1 MLWNRQ
7 YRVKFPDLNLEFA
20 NTLRISFDITKDL
33 SKETNK
39 GKLVLYNLS
48 DATRQK
54 IEVPDT
60 KVEIYA
66 GYKDNGG
73 PVRLFV
79 GSVISS
85 STKDDGKDVAT
96 ELSLSDGQKAI
107 RDTAFSL
114 SFGPNTPGNTIVQYI
129 ADEMGL
135 PVVFGDG
142 VEFGAFEDGYSFVG
156 TARDALD
163 SICYGSGVKW
173 SVQNEILQLILEG
186 GTVSNNGL
194 VFAPDSGLIGSP
206 EHYTKTNSQP
216 NTATAKRKQAQ
227 QENKDSST
235 AESGWKIRTLLSP
248 TLNPGDLV
256 KVESR
261 YVTGWLKVKSAHH
274 SGDTHGG
281 DWVSEI
287 DLVDRNATLQSPES
301 DAAGTTAVYS
311 DAAGGSSGEVS
322 ANVDAGCEAVD
333 AAQGGYVNDGC
344 VYRVA
349 QAGSYWS
356 PFLAQESQNG
366 QWGVQGLL
374 DDANAAGVTV
384 VPYDGSQLAKGD
396 TIVFSDGI
404 SPAHV
409 GVYDGQGGM
418 WHNSSSHQCWYH
430 ASSLDM
436 GSQYPEYIIKT
447 SEA

>member
-20 NTLRISFDITKDL
+20 NTLRISFDVTKDL

-39 GKLVLYNLS
+39 GKLTIYNLS
-48 DATRQK
+48 EATRQK

-73 PVRLFV
+73 PVKLFV

-85 STKDDGKDVAT
+85 STKDNGKDAST
-96 ELSLSDGQKAI
+96 ELQLSDGQTAI

-114 SFGPNTPGNTIVQYI
+114 SFAPGTPGNTIIQYI
-129 ADEMGL
+129 ADEMGM
-135 PVVFGDG
+135 PIVWGDG
-142 VEFGAFEDGYSFVG
+142 VEFGVFKDGYSFVG

-163 SICYGSGVKW
+163 NICYGSGVKW

-186 GTVSNNGL
+186 GTVSNKGL

-206 EHYTKTNSQP
+206 EHYTNTNSQP
-216 NTATAKRKQAQ
+216 NASTPKRKQAQ
-227 QENKDSST
+227 KDNKDSST
-235 AESGWKIRTLLSP
+235 AESGWKIKTLLSP

-274 SGDTHGG
+274 SGDTHSG
-281 DWVSEI
+281 DWSSEI

-301 DAAGTTAVYS
+301 DAAGTTAVYDS
-311 DAAGGSSGEVS
+311 TAGSSGEVS
-322 ANVDAGCEAVD
+322 SNVDAGCNAV
-333 AAQGGYVNDGC
+333 AEAQGGYVPDGC
-344 VYRVA
+344 VYRVT
-349 QAGSYWS
+349 QAGSYYS
-356 PFLAQESQNG
+356 PFLKQEYDNGNWSVDQLCSDAGDSCIAYDSSQLQKGDVIVFYN
-366 QWGVQGLL
+366 
-374 DDANAAGVTV
+374 DDHSEGHVGI
-384 VPYDGSQLAKGD
+384 YDGE
-396 TIVFSDGI
+396 
-404 SPAHV
+404 
-409 GVYDGQGGM
+409 GGM
-418 WHNSSSHQCWYH
+418 WHNSYTQQGWYH
-430 ASSLDM
+430 ASGLDM
-436 GSQYPEYIIKT
+436 GSQYPQYIIKT
-447 SEA
+447 SEV

>member
-1 MLWNRQ
+1 M
-7 YRVKFPDLNLEFA
+7 
-20 NTLRISFDITKDL
+20 
-33 SKETNK
+33 
-39 GKLVLYNLS
+39 
-48 DATRQK
+48 
-54 IEVPDT
+54 
-60 KVEIYA
+60 
-66 GYKDNGG
+66 
-73 PVRLFV
+73 
-79 GSVISS
+79 
-85 STKDDGKDVAT
+85 
-96 ELSLSDGQKAI
+96 
-107 RDTAFSL
+107 
-114 SFGPNTPGNTIVQYI
+114 
-129 ADEMGL
+129 
-135 PVVFGDG
+135 
-142 VEFGAFEDGYSFVG
+142 
-156 TARDALD
+156 
-163 SICYGSGVKW
+163 
-173 SVQNEILQLILEG
+173 
-186 GTVSNNGL
+186 
-194 VFAPDSGLIGSP
+194 
-206 EHYTKTNSQP
+206 
-216 NTATAKRKQAQ
+216 
-227 QENKDSST
+227 
-235 AESGWKIRTLLSP
+235 
-248 TLNPGDLV
+248 
-256 KVESR
+256 
-261 YVTGWLKVKSAHH
+261 TGWLKVKSAHH
-274 SGDTHGG
+274 SGDTHSG
-281 DWVSEI
+281 DWASEI

-311 DAAGGSSGEVS
+311 DAPGGSSGEVS